1 MAERFP
7 TRSIFSVV
15 SSSSESDSKPS
26 KSSNGG
32 KPTNSSRRQRRPPE
46 KEMGREGRS
55 SGPTPIAEH
64 RNKRELSRPKSN
76 PSKPPLSKSGSQ
88 NSKLGTPKSKI
99 ENLQAIADTVSRK
112 QQKSPTLP
120 RSGNRAD
127 APQRRKIESD
137 SFQTPKTR
145 PQNSPYPGPPQ
156 PKNRVA
162 KRPRRRGIS
171 PVVYAT
177 RLLIL
182 GVGIAVIAGTVIS
195 VLNSFTNATSVAQE
209 QVQNSSGVAESPS
222 PSPSPATLTLQL
234 NQEMV
239 GLKAEIDK
247 LAAQNLNFTPGV
259 FIVDLDTGGYA
270 SVSSD
275 AAFAAASTIKVP
287 ILVAFFQAVDEGR
300 VRLDQVLTLRPEHIA
315 SGSGELQDQ
324 SPGTKY
330 TALEVATK
338 MIAISD
344 NTATNML
351 IELLGGAEALNQQFQ
366 TWGLTV
372 TAIRNNLPDLAGTN
386 TTSPKELVN
395 LIGQINQGGLVS
407 LRSRDRLLY
416 IMRQTQNDSLLP
428 RGLGEGAIIAH
439 KTGNINSLVADAG
452 MVDMPSGKRYLVA
465 VMVKYAKNE
474 KGADK
479 LIRDISRT
487 TYEYFEQGDAA
498 SSKSSP

>member
-7 TRSIFSVV
+7 RSIFSVV
-15 SSSSESDSKPS
+15 SPSSESDSKPS

-32 KPTNSSRRQRRPPE
+32 KISNATRRPRRPPE

-55 SGPTPIAEH
+55 ATPTPIAEH
-64 RNKRELSRPKSN
+64 RNKRELSNPKSHS
-76 PSKPPLSKSGSQ
+76 PKPPLTKNGGKNPKSG
-88 NSKLGTPKSKI
+88 NPKSKV
-99 ENLQAIADTVSRK
+99 ENLQAIADTPGRK

-120 RSGNRAD
+120 RSGNRVD

-137 SFQTPKTR
+137 PLPSPKTR
-145 PQNSPYPGPPQ
+145 PQNSPYPGSPQ
-156 PKNRVA
+156 PKNRGA

-171 PVVYAT
+171 PLVYAT

-182 GVGIAVIAGTVIS
+182 GVGIAVLAGTVIS
-195 VLNSFTNATSVAQE
+195 VLNSFTSASPVAQE
-209 QVQNSSGVAESPS
+209 QVQNIAESPS

-239 GLKAEIDK
+239 GLKAQIEK
-247 LAAQNLNFTPGV
+247 LAAQNPNFTPGV

-351 IELLGGAEALNQQFQ
+351 IELLGGAEALNQKFQ
-366 TWGLTV
+366 TWGLSV
-372 TAIRNNLPDLAGTN
+372 TAIRNNLPDLEGTN
-386 TTSPKELVN
+386 TTSPRELVN
-395 LIGQINQGGLVS
+395 LIGQINQGGLLS

-487 TYEYFEQGDAA
+487 TYEYFDQGDAA